1 MENPYHHDHDDHP
14 APVDGVVHQHCAG
27 VSLHHLDPL
36 QGHCQTNSPQAS
48 VQLFGLGKKLFV
60 EHVG

>member
-1 MENPYHHDHDDHP
+1 MITIIMT
-14 APVDGVVHQHCAG
+14 PVDGVVHQHCAG